1 MRTKIILDSVHKNF
15 KKINNKQKETESRIL
30 PNIYRFKPRE
40 KDWEFIKRWIPT
52 VLISITNRCN
62 SFCKICFTNS
72 SPFDY
77 SKEMTK
83 EDIIKIL
90 RKIGKNKRVILIGGE
105 PTLRED
111 LFEIIRLIKK
121 SSNHPEIF
129 TNGLKLANPIYVKR
143 LKESG
148 VRRVY
153 LSFDGFSPYTYE
165 KLVGNEKE
173 LELKLLA
180 IVNLEAFGIE
190 TILTFRVIKNLNENE
205 IKKTI
210 DFVVNRIKNGGKIK
224 GIYFYFAT
232 PGGRFLIKDGEIE
245 EDAGFKLIERV
256 TNRIVSREYLSE
268 WNKLS
273 LNLYK
278 YFKRFGIRFVY
289 GSSGPIGLFYTGSIK
304 RAVSKS
310 EIRKINKI
318 LENKKNPIILALNLM
333 KIRLFRVAGLLYLI
347 KRNIM
352 DVVSSIPNLFVI
364 GAENINTEIYH
375 RIGIRDNVW
384 IEKDSKKG
392 SLFVRVTGFAAYYQ
406 E

>member
-245 EDAGFKLIERV
+245 EDVGFKLIERV

-392 SLFVRVTGFAAYYQ
+392 SLFVRYTGFAAGYQ
-406 E
+406 V